1 MNTRKTFAGFN
12 LDDVF
17 KQEEERLR
25 KEKDEEEARKRK
37 EKLEEKLRAKKGPVP
52 TIEPAT
58 PPAQTSTPKTKKTK
72 NTPATGIAYSGII
85 FEPTA
90 HYDGTDKE
98 LLTYNQSLTRLQ
110 KAGYERHAR
119 PQEAFGLIIDGL
131 EGKLTGKLSQLKDVQ
146 EDMLNSYGEWLSL
159 AVERKGDVL
168 IAYLDPEGLAW
179 KKDHYAKTS
188 KFNASD
194 KKTLNIAGKNSE
206 EWINLKEFDDE
217 FTKYFYA
224 REFASLPKEIQN
236 KAQVYL
242 PPEGTIWPVGRDVF
256 SDGYYVGNGAS
267 RGVRRAKNFPCVR
280 N

>member
-25 KEKDEEEARKRK
+25 NEREEAENRKRK
-37 EKLEEKLRAKKGPVP
+37 NVLEEKLRAKKGPVP
-52 TIEPAT
+52 ATEPAS

-72 NTPATGIAYSGII
+72 NTPATTGIAYAGII

-90 HYDGTDKE
+90 HYDGDDKK

-110 KAGYERHAR
+110 KAGYETHAR

-131 EGKLTGKLSQLKDVQ
+131 EGKLTGQLSQLKDVQ
-146 EDMLNSYGEWLSL
+146 KDMLNSYGEWLSL
-159 AVERKGDVL
+159 AIERKGDILV
-168 IAYLDPEGLAW
+168 AYLDPEGLAW

-188 KFNASD
+188 KFKSSSQKELD
-194 KKTLNIAGKNSE
+194 IAGKNSE

-236 KAQVYL
+236 KTQVYL
-242 PPEGTIWPVGRDVF
+242 PADRTVWPVGCDKFYIV
-256 SDGYYVGNGAS
+256 DYVSNGAS
-267 RGVRRAKNFPCVR
+267 RGVRRAKKSP
-280 N
+280 